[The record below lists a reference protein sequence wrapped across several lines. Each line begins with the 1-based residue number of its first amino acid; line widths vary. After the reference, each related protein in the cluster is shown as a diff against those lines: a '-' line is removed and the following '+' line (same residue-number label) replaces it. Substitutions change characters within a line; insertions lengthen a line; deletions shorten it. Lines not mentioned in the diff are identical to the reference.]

1 MCRTIGH
8 DESTIRN
15 PELMKSDF
23 SDRVFSTRIVR
34 RNHLEPTM
42 PITVDIPPPLRE
54 QAGGNLKVTTSG
66 NTVHEVLDDLIRQ
79 HPALGPKLFDNGR
92 LRPHVNVLVNDE
104 DIRYLDD
111 LGTDVADG
119 NVVALIP
126 AVAGG

>member
-1 MCRTIGH
+1 
-8 DESTIRN
+8 
-15 PELMKSDF
+15 
-23 SDRVFSTRIVR
+23 
-34 RNHLEPTM
+34 M

-104 DIRYLDD
+104 DVRYLDD
-111 LGTDVADG
+111 LDTKVTDGVI
-119 NVVALIP
+119 VALIP